1 MVLDNTACARPFDG
15 VQGKTIAFNG
25 TVIGV
30 AIFMGRGI
38 GPLRG
43 HHFTDKGGRKDAF
56 AIEGSLVDEKAQD
69 MGEIFVGNTQTAL
82 GRKDGPVGSD
92 FVARKAVA
100 AWCKGR
106 ARLAAPEIID
116 LGNPRSKFV
125 PAASPVFSI
134 DSS

>member
-1 MVLDNTACARPFDG
+1 MRL
-15 VQGKTIAFNG
+15 
-25 TVIGV
+25 
-30 AIFMGRGI
+30 
-38 GPLRG
+38 PLKVPLLMRRRR
-43 HHFTDKGGRKDAF
+43 TW
-56 AIEGSLVDEKAQD
+56 ESL
-69 MGEIFVGNTQTAL
+69 FVGNTQTAL

-125 PAASPVFSI
+125 PAASPVFR
-134 DSS
+134 

>member
-1 MVLDNTACARPFDG
+1 MSPFY
-15 VQGKTIAFNG
+15 
-25 TVIGV
+25 
-30 AIFMGRGI
+30 
-38 GPLRG
+38 GPRYRSIEG
-43 HHFTDKGGRKDAF
+43 SSFTDKGGRKDAF

-69 MGEIFVGNTQTAL
+69 MGELFVGNTQTAL

-125 PAASPVFSI
+125 PAASPVFR
-134 DSS
+134 